1 MVLRC
6 KQKLL
11 SERFRSCSRR
21 TPECTARDVFKQTPW
36 LPLSP
41 SWMACTQRPVHSVLY
56 TASCT
61 QGASLMHHAAS
72 RMAVAGGCCVD
83 SDATQGRACRQL
95 GIVVCR
101 PTNRRR
107 VGDSRA
113 KPRKHSWQFHD
124 AIVVLMLN
132 LESGAGF
139 AKRPSTLRACACH
152 RQHHAP
158 PCMCHITVTRHRRY
172 SSNGSSSCE
181 RSSEVH
187 VTVLAKRVATMCV
200 YTVCTQCVHSMCVSA
215 YGCAR
220 A

>member
-1 MVLRC
+1 MCSNKHRGCLFH
-6 KQKLL
+6 LL
-11 SERFRSCSRR
+11 GWR
-21 TPECTARDVFKQTPW
+21 
-36 LPLSP
+36 
-41 SWMACTQRPVHSVLY
+41 VHSVLY